1 MRVGRSSR
9 AGFAPIWRRSRTSNR
24 PCDRRAALIAHLWAR
39 SHPRR
44 PIDPA
49 DRGLLRSP
57 TTDEGRCRRA
67 AVGAQTDQVV
77 VAVGA
82 VWLLDPATSRFRG
95 DHLARFG
102 RLVRTEV
109 LTLDVGVNY
118 SIEAQGS
125 LCSDE
130 PCTAYWRWVTRG
142 DNRGHSIVRAGTCS
156 LRTPP
161 KSLDKSGKS
170 WRSGRDSNPRP
181 PA

>member
-1 MRVGRSSR
+1 MGRSSR
-9 AGFAPIWRRSRTSNR
+9 AGFAQIWRRSRTSTR

-67 AVGAQTDQVV
+67 AVGAQIDQVV

-82 VWLLDPATSRFRG
+82 VWLLDPATSRVSG

-109 LTLDVGVNY
+109 LTLDVGRNIPATRTKRHTPVRLY
-118 SIEAQGS
+118 A
-125 LCSDE
+125 
-130 PCTAYWRWVTRG
+130 CTPVRLYACTPGKAYLAVGNCGVTSWG
-142 DNRGHSIVRAGTCS
+142 DGGLVR
-156 LRTPP
+156 RT
-161 KSLDKSGKS
+161 
-170 WRSGRDSNPRP
+170 
-181 PA
+181 

>member
-1 MRVGRSSR
+1 MGRSSR
-9 AGFAPIWRRSRTSNR
+9 AGFAQIWRRSRTSTR

-57 TTDEGRCRRA
+57 TTDGGRYRRA
-67 AVGAQTDQVV
+67 AIGARIDQVV

-82 VWLLDPATSRFRG
+82 VRLPDPATSRVSG

-109 LTLDVGVNY
+109 LTLDVRRTLPATRTKRHTPVRLYACTPGKAYLAVGNCGVT
-118 SIEAQGS
+118 SWGDGG
-125 LCSDE
+125 LVRRTE
-130 PCTAYWRWVTRG
+130 PKT
-142 DNRGHSIVRAGTCS
+142 
-156 LRTPP
+156 
-161 KSLDKSGKS
+161 KSFT
-170 WRSGRDSNPRP
+170 
-181 PA
+181 